1 VRCVIRNVRDPVSL
15 VAGITFL
22 ALGVLLILDQ
32 SDAIELSFGWIGA
45 ALAAVLG
52 AILVASGLSESEDE
66 S

>member
-1 VRCVIRNVRDPVSL
+1 MIRNVRDPVSL